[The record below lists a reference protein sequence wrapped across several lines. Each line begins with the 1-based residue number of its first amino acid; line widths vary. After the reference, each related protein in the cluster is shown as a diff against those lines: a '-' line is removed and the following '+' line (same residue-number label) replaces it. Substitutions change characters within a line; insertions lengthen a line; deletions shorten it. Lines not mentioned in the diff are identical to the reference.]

1 MFFELLFVISDIF
14 STAKVVSSRLS
25 ICFVIFEVRFSI
37 EFFKVLELVSK
48 ELPFSKLFFACVA
61 GEVRN
66 LANKSAEAANEI
78 KKLVEIANQK
88 AHEGKDISNEMQ
100 NGYKNLHTH
109 ITETLQIIQNVS
121 DAANEQMVGI
131 NQVSQTIVS
140 LDQISKDNQKETNLI
155 NDISNVV
162 SSMAIEV
169 LEDAKNKKF

>member
-1 MFFELLFVISDIF
+1 
-14 STAKVVSSRLS
+14 
-25 ICFVIFEVRFSI
+25 
-37 EFFKVLELVSK
+37 
-48 ELPFSKLFFACVA
+48 
-61 GEVRN
+61 
-66 LANKSAEAANEI
+66 
-78 KKLVEIANQK
+78 
-88 AHEGKDISNEMQ
+88 MQ

-131 NQVSQTIVS
+131 NQVSETIVS

>member
-1 MFFELLFVISDIF
+1 
-14 STAKVVSSRLS
+14 
-25 ICFVIFEVRFSI
+25 
-37 EFFKVLELVSK
+37 
-48 ELPFSKLFFACVA
+48 
-61 GEVRN
+61 
-66 LANKSAEAANEI
+66 
-78 KKLVEIANQK
+78 
-88 AHEGKDISNEMQ
+88 MQ

-155 NDISNVV
+155 NDISNIV

>member
-1 MFFELLFVISDIF
+1 
-14 STAKVVSSRLS
+14 
-25 ICFVIFEVRFSI
+25 
-37 EFFKVLELVSK
+37 
-48 ELPFSKLFFACVA
+48 
-61 GEVRN
+61 
-66 LANKSAEAANEI
+66 
-78 KKLVEIANQK
+78 
-88 AHEGKDISNEMQ
+88 MQ

-121 DAANEQMVGI
+121 DASNEQMVGI

>member
-1 MFFELLFVISDIF
+1 
-14 STAKVVSSRLS
+14 
-25 ICFVIFEVRFSI
+25 
-37 EFFKVLELVSK
+37 
-48 ELPFSKLFFACVA
+48 
-61 GEVRN
+61 
-66 LANKSAEAANEI
+66 
-78 KKLVEIANQK
+78 
-88 AHEGKDISNEMQ
+88 MQ

>member
-1 MFFELLFVISDIF
+1 MLWTYL
-14 STAKVVSSRLS
+14 
-25 ICFVIFEVRFSI
+25 
-37 EFFKVLELVSK
+37 
-48 ELPFSKLFFACVA
+48 
-61 GEVRN
+61 G
-66 LANKSAEAANEI
+66 
-78 KKLVEIANQK
+78 
-88 AHEGKDISNEMQ
+88 
-100 NGYKNLHTH
+100 

>member
-1 MFFELLFVISDIF
+1 
-14 STAKVVSSRLS
+14 
-25 ICFVIFEVRFSI
+25 
-37 EFFKVLELVSK
+37 
-48 ELPFSKLFFACVA
+48 
-61 GEVRN
+61 
-66 LANKSAEAANEI
+66 
-78 KKLVEIANQK
+78 
-88 AHEGKDISNEMQ
+88 MQ

-169 LEDAKNKKF
+169 LEDAKNKNFKI